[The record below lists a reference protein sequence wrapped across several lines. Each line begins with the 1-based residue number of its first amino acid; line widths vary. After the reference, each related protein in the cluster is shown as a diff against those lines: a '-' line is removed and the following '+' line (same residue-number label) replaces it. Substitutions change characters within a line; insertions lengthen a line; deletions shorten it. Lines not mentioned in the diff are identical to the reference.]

1 MSGRGD
7 LDDDMDALSVAL
19 RRLPTPMPPVVLVER
34 VRRLGHLEL
43 AGRADE
49 RLNALVLGG
58 VIFFVWTVNVFAFAA
73 IRLLTGESLLRMAM
87 GSSLPWSVGYFVAA
101 WLTGTAVLILAGIH
115 VRRERGLA

>member
-1 MSGRGD
+1 MSGRED

-58 VIFFVWTVNVFAFAA
+58 VILFVWTLNLFAFAA
-73 IRLLTGESLLRMAM
+73 IRLLTGESLLRMAT
-87 GSSLPWSVGYFVAA
+87 GSALPWSVGYFVAA
-101 WLTGTAVLILAGIH
+101 WVTGVAVLILAGIH

>member
-1 MSGRGD
+1 MSGRED
-7 LDDDMDALSVAL
+7 LEDDLDALSVAL

-58 VIFFVWTVNVFAFAA
+58 VILFVWTVNVFAFAA
-73 IRLLTGESLLRMAM
+73 IRLLTGEGLLRMM
-87 GSSLPWSVGYFVAA
+87 TGSALPWTAGYFVTA
-101 WLTGTAVLILAGIH
+101 WLMGAAVLILAGIQ

>member
-1 MSGRGD
+1 MSGRED
-7 LDDDMDALSVAL
+7 LEDDLDALSVAL

-43 AGRADE
+43 AGRGDE

-58 VIFFVWTVNVFAFAA
+58 VILFVWTVNVFAFAA
-73 IRLLTGESLLRMAM
+73 IRLLTGDGLLRMAT
-87 GSSLPWSVGYFVAA
+87 GSALPWTAGYFVTG
-101 WLTGTAVLILAGIH
+101 WLMGAAVLILAGIQ

>member
-1 MSGRGD
+1 VSGRDPEDD
-7 LDDDMDALSVAL
+7 LDALSLAL
-19 RRLPTPMPPVVLVER
+19 QRLPTPMPPVVLVER

-58 VIFFVWTVNVFAFAA
+58 VILFVWTLNVFAFAA
-73 IRLLTGESLLRMAM
+73 IRLLTGEGLLRMAT
-87 GSSLPWSVGYFVAA
+87 GSGLPWSLGYFVAA
-101 WLTGTAVLILAGIH
+101 WLTGAAVLILAGIH

>member
-1 MSGRGD
+1 MSGRED
-7 LDDDMDALSVAL
+7 LDDDLDALSVAL

-58 VIFFVWTVNVFAFAA
+58 VILFVWTVNVFAFAA
-73 IRLLTGESLLRMAM
+73 IRLLTGDGLLGMAT
-87 GSSLPWSVGYFVAA
+87 GSALSWTAGYFVTA
-101 WLTGTAVLILAGIH
+101 WLMGAAVLILAGIQ